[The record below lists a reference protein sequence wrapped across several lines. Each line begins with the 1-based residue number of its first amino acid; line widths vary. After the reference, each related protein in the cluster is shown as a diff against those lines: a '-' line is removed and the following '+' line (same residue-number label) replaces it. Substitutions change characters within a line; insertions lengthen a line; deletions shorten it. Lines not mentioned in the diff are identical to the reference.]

1 MTIEILL
8 KAIDNFFLSIF
19 LPVVMTYVCIG
30 TFAVVCMMAG
40 KSVFMYAGSDPP
52 ASAPQLTN
60 VTNLNGTDPLDVLT
74 SNNSEA
80 YTPIQ
85 VATAVCFVVGLWQVS
100 S

>member
-1 MTIEILL
+1 MI
-8 KAIDNFFLSIF
+8 AHYFSA
-19 LPVVMTYVCIG
+19 G

-40 KSVFMYAGSDPP
+40 KSVLMYSGSEST
-52 ASAPQLTN
+52 ASVLQLTN
-60 VTNLNGTDPLDVLT
+60 ITELNGTDPVIVPA

-100 S
+100 R

>member
-1 MTIEILL
+1 LTIQTLL
-8 KAIDNFFLSIF
+8 KAIDYFFLSIF
-19 LPVVMTYVCIG
+19 LPIVITYVCIG

-40 KSVFMYAGSDPP
+40 KSVFMYAGSDQP
-52 ASAPQLTN
+52 ASVPQLTN
-60 VTNLNGTDPLDVLT
+60 VTDLNGTDPLDVLA

-100 S
+100 R